1 MCLVGDEH
9 VCVNLLAKN
18 EQLDMFKEG
27 DVITVRNCH
36 AKVVNDHFRLE
47 VDRWGKIELSKVWIQ
62 SVNTGKNLSDI
73 EYELDGRSN

>member
-1 MCLVGDEH
+1 M
-9 VCVNLLAKN
+9 
-18 EQLDMFKEG
+18 
-27 DVITVRNCH
+27 ITVRNCH
-36 AKVVNDHFRLE
+36 AKVVNDHLRLE